1 MGKINIEEK
10 YINNYIDNPYI
21 LKFVNESAELCK
33 PYKIYFCDGSEEEKE
48 ALINKA
54 IENNELIELNREKF
68 PGCYLH
74 RSAKNDVARTEHLTY
89 ICTKKKEDAGPTN
102 NWMSP
107 DEAYAKLKEYFNGC
121 MEKRTMYVVPFMM
134 GIPGSKLNKYG
145 VQLTDSIYVVLNMRI
160 MARMGKNIAKEIKN
174 DNFTKCLH
182 SKGDLDLK
190 KRMICHFPEDN
201 AVWSINSDYGGNAF
215 LNKKCV
221 GLRIASYLGKKEGW
235 MAEHMLLVEIETPEK
250 EKYFIAG
257 AFPSA
262 CGKTNLSMLIPPESM
277 PGYKVR
283 TLGDDIVWM
292 YIGDDG
298 RLYGI
303 NPETGMFGVLPGTSM
318 KTNKNAM
325 LTIQKNTIFT
335 NALLKEDNTVWWEGM
350 EEPPDRGIDWKGD
363 VWTKGSKEPGAH
375 PNSRF
380 TTPLSQCPVLS
391 PEFSNPKGVPISAI
405 LFGGRRENLVPLV
418 YESFN
423 WEHGVFV
430 GATLRSETTAAAIVE
445 KAVRNDPMAMLPFCG
460 YNMGDYF
467 AHWLEMGRRMKFPPK
482 IFFVNWF
489 RKNKEG
495 KFLWPGFSE
504 NLRVIEWIIKRCKSE
519 VDAVKTPI
527 GYIPKIED
535 INTKGI
541 DVSEEDMKEL
551 LKVDGD
557 EWINEA
563 NEIEKFFS
571 KFDRMPKELMENLK
585 NLKERLMMEKRQK

>member
-10 YINNYIDNPYI
+10 YINNYINNPYI

-33 PYKIYFCDGSEEEKE
+33 PDKIYFCDGSEEEKK

-54 IENNELIELNREKF
+54 IENNELIELNHEKL

-102 NWMSP
+102 NWMPP
-107 DEAYAKLKEYFNGC
+107 DEAYNKLREYFDGC
-121 MEKRTMYVVPFMM
+121 MKGRTMYVVPFMM
-134 GIPGSKLNKYG
+134 GIPGSKMNKYG

-160 MARMGKNIAKEIKN
+160 MARMGKEIEKEIKDN
-174 DNFTKCLH
+174 DFTKCLH

-235 MAEHMLLVEIETPEK
+235 LAEHMMLVEIETPEK

-262 CGKTNLSMLIPPESM
+262 CGKTNLSMLIPPKSM

-292 YIGDDG
+292 YIGEDG

-303 NPETGMFGVLPGTSM
+303 NPEIGMFGVLPGTSM

-350 EEPPDRGIDWKGD
+350 EEPPDKGIDWKGD
-363 VWTKGSKEPGAH
+363 VWTKESKEPGAH

-380 TTPLSQCPVLS
+380 TTSLLQCPVLS

-405 LFGGRRENLVPLV
+405 LFGGRRSNLVPLV

-430 GATLRSETTAAAIVE
+430 GASLRSETTAAAMIE
-445 KAVRNDPMAMLPFCG
+445 KVVRNDPMAMLPFCG
-460 YNMGDYF
+460 YNMSDYF
-467 AHWLEMGRRMKFPPK
+467 AHWLEMGKRMKFPPK

-489 RKNKEG
+489 RKNNEG
-495 KFLWPGFSE
+495 KFLWPGFGE

-519 VDAVKTPI
+519 VDAIKTPI

-551 LKVDGD
+551 LNVDVD